1 LDTEITQRLV
11 AAMTHHEL
19 DGLVAF
25 GQENV
30 AYCAGYTVPSQAL
43 NLRDRQFAVAV
54 NRDGDAAMLLTS
66 NEVAEAETR
75 STLDR
80 LRPYDEFADDPM
92 AVLAGAIEELGLAGA
107 RVGFEFEALATRQ
120 WLKLERHIGATTWE
134 DGTDAFKRARMVKTS
149 REIDAIRG
157 ACRIADN
164 AQRDAHDVVRSGMTE
179 REVYRLLV
187 ERALAQGADDVVF
200 VQVAAGD
207 RSALSNPSPGDTKLC
222 RGDAVKVDVFVS
234 EGGYMSDTGRSFVVG
249 DAPREYVETW
259 GRMQDALLAVEDAV
273 RPGATTRDL
282 WDVFVNS
289 FAQNAME
296 PIIRF
301 LGHGLGLSLHEEPFI
316 AAHTD
321 TVLEAGMVFAIEPVY
336 RLGRAG
342 FHLEDNVLVTES
354 GIENLTSV
362 FGRDLIVVDRGS

>member
-1 LDTEITQRLV
+1 LEAELKQRLV
-11 AAMTHHEL
+11 AAMAHHEL

-54 NRDGDAAMLLTS
+54 NRDGEAAMLLTS
-66 NEVAEAETR
+66 NEAAEAESR

-92 AVLAGAIEELGLAGA
+92 SVLAAAMEELGILGG

-120 WLKLERHIGATTWE
+120 WLKLERHIGATVWE
-134 DGTDAFKRARMVKTS
+134 DGTDAFKHARMVKTS
-149 REIDAIRG
+149 REIDAMRR

-164 AQRDAHDVVRSGMTE
+164 AQRDVHEVVRVGMSE

-187 ERALAQGADDVVF
+187 DRALAQGADDVVF
-200 VQVAAGD
+200 IQVAAGE
-207 RSALSNPSPGDTKLC
+207 RSTLSNPSPGDTKLE
-222 RGDAVKVDVFVS
+222 RGAAVKVDVFVS

-249 DAPREYVETW
+249 EAPREYVETW
-259 GRMQDALLAVEDAV
+259 SRMQDALLAVEDAV

-282 WDVFVNS
+282 WDVFVRS
-289 FAQNAME
+289 FAQNGME

-316 AAHTD
+316 AAHTS
-321 TVLEAGMVFAIEPVY
+321 TVLQPGMVFAIEPVY
-336 RLGRAG
+336 RLGPAG
-342 FHLEDNVLVTES
+342 FHLEDNVLVTEN
-354 GIENLTSV
+354 GVENLTNA

>member
-1 LDTEITQRLV
+1 MDAELKQRLV
-11 AAMTHHEL
+11 TAMAHHEL

-25 GQENV
+25 GKENV

-43 NLRDRQFAVAV
+43 NLRDRQFGVAV
-54 NRDGDAAMLLTS
+54 NRDGEAAMLLTS
-66 NEVAEAETR
+66 NEVAEAESR
-75 STLDR
+75 STLHR
-80 LRPYDEFADDPM
+80 FRPYDEFADEPM
-92 AVLAGAIEELGLAGA
+92 AVLAATLDELGLVGA

-120 WLKLERHIGATTWE
+120 WLKLEPCIGPTRWE
-134 DGTDAFKRARMVKTS
+134 DGTDAFKHARMVKTS
-149 REIDAIRG
+149 REIDALRR
-157 ACRIADN
+157 ACKIADN
-164 AQRDAHDVVRSGMTE
+164 AQRDVHETVHAGMSE

-187 ERALAQGADDVVF
+187 DRALACGADDVVF
-200 VQVAAGD
+200 IQVAAGD
-207 RSALSNPSPGDTKLC
+207 RSALSNPSPGDRKLG

-249 DAPREYVETW
+249 DAPKKYVDTW
-259 GRMQDALLAVEDAV
+259 SRMQDALLAVEAAV

-282 WDVFVNS
+282 WGIFVRS
-289 FAQNAME
+289 FAQNGME

-316 AAHTD
+316 AAHTG
-321 TVLEAGMVFAIEPVY
+321 TVLQAGMVFAIEPVY
-336 RLGRAG
+336 RVGPAG

-354 GIENLTSV
+354 GFENLTDA